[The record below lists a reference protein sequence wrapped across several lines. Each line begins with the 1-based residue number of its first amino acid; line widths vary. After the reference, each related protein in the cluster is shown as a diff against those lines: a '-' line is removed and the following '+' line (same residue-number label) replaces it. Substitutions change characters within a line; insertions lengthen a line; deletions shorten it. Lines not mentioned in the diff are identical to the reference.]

1 MLRPSFPCRVSRPLL
16 AALLAAGLLWD
27 AAPTPAAAEPRVCL
41 GGAAAQEVVYA
52 GRARRLSELRGAFD
66 GELIR
71 ADLCRDGNGYVYIVT
86 TLGANGKVSRRLV
99 NANPAASPGANPA
112 AAPSRPAIAQPMLAP
127 AAPR

>member
-1 MLRPSFPCRVSRPLL
+1 MLRPSFPCCVSRPLL
-16 AALLAAGLLWD
+16 AALLAAGLAWD
-27 AAPTPAAAEPRVCL
+27 AAPTPAAAAEPRVCL

-99 NANPAASPGANPA
+99 NANPDANPA
-112 AAPSRPAIAQPMLAP
+112 AAPARPAVAQPMLAP